1 MSEQWYLR
9 HQGNELGPLA
19 EEQLVQMATDGE
31 VAPSAEIRKEGTT
44 RWVTAIRVK
53 GLFSDSTEAPPVAGP
68 PAVPPPLPPDNKT
81 ATDNTEA
88 TIPEAPDNSLWDNL
102 NLDELNQIP
111 TVVSEPVT
119 SAARPTESRKPA
131 SAGNGKRW
139 LVISGAGL
147 SVVIVVAAIVV
158 VAGSGGTDVSQPG
171 TDSKKSPVEPTAPSV
186 TGVFPTLPAGNPN
199 TSPHQPALADWR
211 ELRAGSGTRLG
222 NLSVVVDHLWVQ
234 PALGPAVDAD
244 PDKPETNTKA
254 APEPGT
260 SENPADHFLFIKF
273 SFRTGDTGFRYSSWN
288 GTGTLGD
295 RVSANLTDA
304 KETLLPLVSLDKTP
318 TEPRKTSVDVDARS
332 VVSDVLV
339 FTIPATVS
347 GDIRLQL
354 SQEALGLSGPPLRF
368 RISPKVLASSRR
380 PQTAPPND
388 TLAGTTVSESGDVTT
403 SPGANGQ
410 QPGSA
415 TDLLRN
421 INRPA
426 EATDASAQQERTR
439 PTTSPGTAPKPASAD
454 KSGKKA
460 AVGKAAKKAAAGK
473 VKQKKPAAK
482 PKSKSKSKSP
492 RKPRIE
498 NKFNPF

>member
-88 TIPEAPDNSLWDNL
+88 TIPEDPDNSLWDNL

-119 SAARPTESRKPA
+119 SAARPAESRKPT

-234 PALGPAVDAD
+234 PALGPAVDAE

-254 APEPGT
+254 APEPAT

-288 GTGTLGD
+288 GTGSLGD

-368 RISPKVLASSRR
+368 RISPEVLASSRR
-380 PQTAPPND
+380 PQTAPPNN

-403 SPGANGQ
+403 SPGATGQ

-473 VKQKKPAAK
+473 AKQKKTAAK